1 MADIN
6 YTGNSNDSVEIGLI
20 FSDYR
25 YTADVSN
32 FYNNIK
38 EKFEGMENDK
48 LKELTNY
55 AYYNSNST
63 PENTEKPDNLK
74 VYENVNIENL
84 KLNKDVNQLFHWIGK
99 FEYADQT
106 TYYLTNTNT
115 VEPLFHLTLN
125 DDQDIHVV
133 PKIETTYLPI
143 FLVKT
148 DVPPEN
154 MDDGIYLVLPDNT
167 NETIARCYN
176 TVKITP
182 QYSEIGVVQKS
193 FDVSTTEY
201 TNKKYIKIVDSNDYV
216 LDEGM
221 ISYLETIDVSL
232 Y

>member
-38 EKFEGMENDK
+38 EKFDGMEDSK
-48 LKELTNY
+48 LQELTNY
-55 AYYNSNST
+55 AYYNSPSISAT
-63 PENTEKPDNLK
+63 PEKPDNLR

-143 FLVKT
+143 FLVK
-148 DVPPEN
+148 N
-154 MDDGIYLVLPDNT
+154 NGN
-167 NETIARCYN
+167 
-176 TVKITP
+176 
-182 QYSEIGVVQKS
+182 
-193 FDVSTTEY
+193 
-201 TNKKYIKIVDSNDYV
+201 
-216 LDEGM
+216 
-221 ISYLETIDVSL
+221 
-232 Y
+232 